1 MYIRVI
7 KVVAYSMLIGSL
19 FSGCAN
25 RQKQKYWKL
34 KPPAKVTKVEPAPEP
49 KAPKAP
55 KESKSRWF
63 RSNKASAVEKKTT
76 PDVKPSTGLPSL
88 QISTPKKYVP
98 PTTTTAITSA
108 YRLKPGDP
116 VLIGISGI
124 PVPSSAE
131 DVLDERGYISLTY
144 IGNVRALGL
153 TSSELEKE
161 IERQYLEKK
170 IYRHI
175 NVNVIVP
182 TRYYFIRGEVRQ
194 PGRHPLLGKVSVLQA
209 IAAAGGFNEFAK
221 EKDISITRGNQI
233 IPLNFKEIQKSPE
246 KDMYLQAD
254 DSIFVPRAIW

>member
-1 MYIRVI
+1 MYIRGI
-7 KVVAYSMLIGSL
+7 KFLVYSVLAASL
-19 FSGCAN
+19 LTGCAN
-25 RQKQKYWKL
+25 RQKSKYWKL
-34 KPPAKVTKVEPAPEP
+34 KPPAKATPVETASE
-49 KAPKAP
+49 P

-63 RSNKASAVEKKTT
+63 RSKKSTSEKQDAKAGVNN
-76 PDVKPSTGLPSL
+76 STGLPSL
-88 QISTPKKYVP
+88 QISTPKQYVP
-98 PTTTTAITSA
+98 PTTTAAITSA
-108 YRLKPGDP
+108 YRLKAGDP

-161 IERQYLEKK
+161 IERQYLEQK
-170 IYRHI
+170 IYRHV
-175 NVNVIVP
+175 NVNIIVP
-182 TRYYFIRGEVRQ
+182 TRYYFIRGQVRQ

-221 EKDISITRGNQI
+221 EKGITITRGNQI

-246 KDMYLQAD
+246 KDMYLQAG